1 MRNEALQKICRGYLT
16 RLTYLAEKHG
26 LGDWIKELKAANK
39 RKECEGSEK
48 EVKMLARLVN
58 DERATRAEIPH
69 LLNKP
74 QRQCWED
81 SDYDKINKLKPL
93 GIYDKVSAL
102 LLSSKIRKE
111 QKKNLK
117 NT

>member
-26 LGDWIKELKAANK
+26 LGEWIKEIKEQNRK
-39 RKECEGSEK
+39 KECSATEHETQ
-48 EVKMLARLVN
+48 MLARLVN

-69 LLNKP
+69 LLDKP

-102 LLSSKIRKE
+102 LYATKIRKM
-111 QKKNLK
+111 QKRNLK